1 MAKGEKKT
9 KQGAEAPSKG
19 KGKGK
24 AKGKAA
30 EIVEKTVE
38 QKAPERAPDPRI
50 RTRYYEEVVP
60 QLVERFRYK
69 NPMEVPR
76 LSKVVI
82 NMGVG
87 EAVTNSKLIDNA
99 AADLQIISGQRPS
112 IRRARLSVSN
122 FKLRQGNPVGA
133 AVTLRR
139 LRMWEFLE
147 RLLTFAIPRIRDFRG
162 LPRRG
167 FDGRG
172 NFTFG
177 LKEQLIF
184 PEIEYDKIDQI
195 RGMNITFVT
204 TAETDEEA
212 LELLSNMGMPF
223 ERGSEQ
229 AA

>member
-9 KQGAEAPSKG
+9 KQGAEAPS

-99 AADLQIISGQRPS
+99 ASDLQVISGQRPS
-112 IRRARLSVSN
+112 IRRSRLSVSN

-212 LELLSNMGMPF
+212 LELLSNLGMPF
-223 ERGSEQ
+223 ERQSEQ

>member
-9 KQGAEAPSKG
+9 KQGAEAPSKD

-24 AKGKAA
+24 AKDKAA

-60 QLVERFRYK
+60 QLVERFHYK

-99 AADLQIISGQRPS
+99 ASDLQIISGQRPS

-212 LELLSNMGMPF
+212 LELLSNIGMPF
-223 ERGSEQ
+223 ERESEQ